1 MTGLLDGHLALVTG
15 AGSGIGEAI
24 ARAMADAGARIVGVD
39 IDGAAAER
47 VAAAI
52 GREAA
57 SFSCDVTDRGQC
69 DGLAAAVGSRIG
81 AVSILVNNA
90 GIIRRGTVTEPNTRS
105 DWDATLAVNLD
116 GPYNMVTAFLDQL
129 RETKGS
135 IINIGSIQSFVALPN
150 SAAYTTSKGG
160 VRLLTKA
167 LAIELS
173 PLGIRVNAIGPG
185 FTATPLNAKAR
196 EDAAYMANFATRIPL
211 GRIGTPEDIA
221 GPAVFLASDMA
232 LHHRRHPAS
241 RWRLPRTLV
250 RFTHGNEHG
259 PLARKA
265 SEVLECHRI
274 RRNVVG
280 KSILA
285 DEPGVRSIQDRLA
298 VHRVDAS
305 GSFWDAEIGV
315 DKSHGTVL
323 GWAH

>member
-1 MTGLLDGHLALVTG
+1 LSYLKLEGNMDGLLDGRLALITG

-24 ARAMADAGARIVGVD
+24 AHAMTDAGARVVAVD

-47 VAAAI
+47 TVAAI
-52 GREAA
+52 GRGAL
-57 SFSCDVTDRGQC
+57 SFAHDVTDRVGC
-69 DGLAAAVGSRIG
+69 DRLAVEVRERTG
-81 AVSILVNNA
+81 AISILVNNA
-90 GIIRRGTVTEPNTRS
+90 GVIRRGTVTEPNTRA

-160 VRLLTKA
+160 VRMLTKA

-185 FTATPLNAKAR
+185 FTATPLNARAR
-196 EDAAYMANFATRIPL
+196 EDPAYMSNFTNRIPL

-232 LHHRRHPAS
+232 RYITGVT
-241 RWRLPRTLV
+241 LPV
-250 RFTHGNEHG
+250 DGG
-259 PLARKA
+259 YLAR
-265 SEVLECHRI
+265 
-274 RRNVVG
+274 
-280 KSILA
+280 
-285 DEPGVRSIQDRLA
+285 
-298 VHRVDAS
+298 
-305 GSFWDAEIGV
+305 
-315 DKSHGTVL
+315 
-323 GWAH
+323 

>member
-1 MTGLLDGHLALVTG
+1 MDGLLDGRLALITG

-24 ARAMADAGARIVGVD
+24 AHAMTDAGARVVAVD

-47 VAAAI
+47 TVAAI
-52 GREAA
+52 GRGAL
-57 SFSCDVTDRGQC
+57 SFAHDVTDRVGC
-69 DGLAAAVGSRIG
+69 DRLAVEVRERTG
-81 AVSILVNNA
+81 AISILVNNA
-90 GIIRRGTVTEPNTRS
+90 GVIRRGTVTEPNTRA

-160 VRLLTKA
+160 VRMLTKA

-185 FTATPLNAKAR
+185 FTATPLNARAR
-196 EDAAYMANFATRIPL
+196 EDPAYMSNFTNRIPL

-232 LHHRRHPAS
+232 RYITGVT
-241 RWRLPRTLV
+241 LPV
-250 RFTHGNEHG
+250 DGG
-259 PLARKA
+259 YLAR
-265 SEVLECHRI
+265 
-274 RRNVVG
+274 
-280 KSILA
+280 
-285 DEPGVRSIQDRLA
+285 
-298 VHRVDAS
+298 
-305 GSFWDAEIGV
+305 
-315 DKSHGTVL
+315 
-323 GWAH
+323 

>member
-1 MTGLLDGHLALVTG
+1 MTGLLDGRVALITG

-24 ARAMADAGARIVGVD
+24 AHAMAEAGARIIVLD

-47 VAAAI
+47 TTAAI
-52 GREAA
+52 GRGAA
-57 SFSCDVTDRGQC
+57 SFACDVTDRSGC
-69 DGLAAAVGSRIG
+69 DRLAAEVRNRTG
-81 AVSILVNNA
+81 AISILVNNA
-90 GIIRRGTVTEPNTRS
+90 GIIRRGTVTEPNSRA

-160 VRLLTKA
+160 VRMLTKA

-196 EDAAYMANFATRIPL
+196 EDPAYMANFTNRIPL

-232 LHHRRHPAS
+232 RYITGVT
-241 RWRLPRTLV
+241 LPV
-250 RFTHGNEHG
+250 DGG
-259 PLARKA
+259 YLAR
-265 SEVLECHRI
+265 
-274 RRNVVG
+274 
-280 KSILA
+280 
-285 DEPGVRSIQDRLA
+285 
-298 VHRVDAS
+298 
-305 GSFWDAEIGV
+305 
-315 DKSHGTVL
+315 
-323 GWAH
+323 

>member
-1 MTGLLDGHLALVTG
+1 MTGLLANRVALITG

-24 ARAMADAGARIVGVD
+24 AHAMAAAGARVAAVD

-47 VAAAI
+47 TATAI
-52 GREAA
+52 GRDAVSLA
-57 SFSCDVTDRGQC
+57 CDVTDRVRC
-69 DGLAAAVGSRIG
+69 DGLAAAIQSRIG
-81 AVSILVNNA
+81 AISILVNNA
-90 GIIRRGTVTEPNTRS
+90 GIIRRGTVMESNTRA

-196 EDAAYMANFATRIPL
+196 EDAAYMANFASRIPL

-232 LHHRRHPAS
+232 RYITGVT
-241 RWRLPRTLV
+241 LPV
-250 RFTHGNEHG
+250 DGG
-259 PLARKA
+259 YLAR
-265 SEVLECHRI
+265 
-274 RRNVVG
+274 
-280 KSILA
+280 
-285 DEPGVRSIQDRLA
+285 
-298 VHRVDAS
+298 
-305 GSFWDAEIGV
+305 
-315 DKSHGTVL
+315 
-323 GWAH
+323 